1 MINPADVRE
10 EVELQRRMFFQKPAE
25 LDDLL
30 RWNSK
35 RVNPVRGAEVLD
47 GFPETLHDRGAI
59 EGRLHTH
66 DATTRSR
73 GVPASARD
81 LLIFS

>member
-47 GFPETLHDRGAI
+47 GFPKRSMIGARLRDGSTLMTLQPDPEASRPARG
-59 EGRLHTH
+59 T
-66 DATTRSR
+66 S
-73 GVPASARD
+73 
-81 LLIFS
+81 